1 MAVTNFSP
9 LLGLALPTTG
19 DLSGTWGVTV
29 NDAIT
34 SLIDSAVAGT
44 TTLSADADVTLST
57 TNGAANQARNA
68 VILWTA
74 SNGATTRN
82 ITAPAQSKAYVVINA
97 GTGSVVIRGSG
108 PTTGVT
114 VTSGT
119 KALVAWNG
127 SDFVKIASSLVNLTS
142 DVTGTLPIV
151 NGGTGTTSTT
161 FVNLA
166 TNVTGNLPTT
176 NLNSGTSASAT
187 TFWRGDGTWGTPPGT
202 GGLGT
207 VTSVSVASSN
217 GFAGTVANATT
228 TPAITLTT
236 SITGILKGNAT
247 AISAAVAGTD
257 YVTPT
262 GTETLTNKTLTAPT
276 IASANL
282 TTALTLSGAAG
293 TNGQVITSAG
303 SGLPS
308 WTTINSGALT
318 LLSTVTASSS
328 ATVDIETTFSSTYDT
343 YMLVVNGL
351 KPSNTGQ
358 TPICRLKIGGS
369 YITSSTYR
377 YWFFNP
383 LTDAA
388 TVSQSNNN
396 AGAEIYLASAI
407 SNDAST
413 PGASFVINI
422 HNPTPTGSTKTIYWK
437 GAVGVYDNSSAF
449 QNTDGFAGNSTA
461 GALTG
466 VRIYFPAG
474 TVLSGVFRLY
484 GLANS

>member
-9 LLGLALPTTG
+9 LLGFALPTTG

-29 NDAIT
+29 NDSIT

-127 SDFVKIASSLVNLTS
+127 SDFVKVASSV
-142 DVTGTLPIV
+142 
-151 NGGTGTTSTT
+151 
-161 FVNLA
+161 VNLA
-166 TNVTGNLPTT
+166 SEVTGNLPVT
-176 NLNSGTSASAT
+176 NLNAGTSASAT

-202 GGLGT
+202 GGSGT

-236 SITGILKGNAT
+236 SITGVLKGNAT

-293 TNGQVITSAG
+293 TNGQVLTSAG

-308 WTTINSGALT
+308 WTTINSSALI

-343 YMLVVNGL
+343 YMIVANNVSISADQLWSL
-351 KPSNTGQ
+351 
-358 TPICRLKIGGS
+358 LKISGS
-369 YITSSTYR
+369 YVTSGYKYVMNYTDSSQAVDTSLSRTSTSDSVTTKIR
-377 YWFFNP
+377 
-383 LTDAA
+383 LT
-388 TVSQSNNN
+388 N
-396 AGAEIYLASAI
+396 AI
-407 SNDAST
+407 
-413 PGASFVINI
+413 
-422 HNPTPTGSTKTIYWK
+422 
-437 GAVGVYDNSSAF
+437 NSSINFTMYVYSPTSGVPKNVSWFGAYGGVGGG
-449 QNTDGFAGNSTA
+449 NVGEMNGIGGNSGT

-466 VRIYFPAG
+466 VQFNASTGSVTG
-474 TVLSGVFRLY
+474 TFRLY
-484 GLANS
+484 GIANS